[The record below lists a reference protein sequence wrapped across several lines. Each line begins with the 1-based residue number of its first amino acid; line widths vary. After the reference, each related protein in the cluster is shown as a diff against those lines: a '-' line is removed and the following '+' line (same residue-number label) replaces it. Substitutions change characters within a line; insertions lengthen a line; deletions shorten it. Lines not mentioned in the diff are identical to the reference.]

1 MCHTLIILQFGG
13 LYVWI
18 RNWQININFRRVS
31 MLLRKILK
39 SAEHSN
45 ESKYS
50 RMNQVKV
57 FKGFLPQTL
66 LSLFLNTCP
75 KSPLVNKLI
84 RGLLHENCIMAAELK
99 RLFLF
104 FFELPCLLWLESF
117 ICTEVSLSFALEDT
131 LWIIKSFIPGKLSE
145 SKKKVFHTCF
155 CLAKF

>member
-1 MCHTLIILQFGG
+1 
-13 LYVWI
+13 
-18 RNWQININFRRVS
+18 
-31 MLLRKILK
+31 MLVRKILK

-57 FKGFLPQTL
+57 FKGLLPQIL

-84 RGLLHENCIMAAELK
+84 RGLLHENRIMAAELR

-104 FFELPCLLWLESF
+104 FFELPCLLWRESF

-131 LWIIKSFIPGKLSE
+131 L
-145 SKKKVFHTCF
+145 
-155 CLAKF
+155 